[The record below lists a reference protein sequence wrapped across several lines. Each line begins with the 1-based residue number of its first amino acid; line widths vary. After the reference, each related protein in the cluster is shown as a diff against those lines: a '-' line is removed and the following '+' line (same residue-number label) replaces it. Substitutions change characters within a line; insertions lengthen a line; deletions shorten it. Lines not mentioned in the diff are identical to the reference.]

1 MVPFGRR
8 FLIAGKRRDDRSLPG
23 SSGRKAQTSHSRAS
37 PRGHQQGTQNRQL
50 RSADQR
56 QRSDCG
62 NFERRQTH
70 VWDGDHSKAPVLTED
85 LRAMLRA
92 PSNLLGI
99 RDQALLLTGFAG
111 AFRRSGLVALDVSD
125 LTFGPEGLLIKIRR
139 SKTDQEGSGR
149 DVAIPHGTYEL
160 TCPVRVMRKWLEA
173 AAIVEKPI
181 FRSGHRGGIVLSGRL
196 SGHGVGRIVK
206 RYAKATGLTVASFSG
221 HSLRAGFVTSAA
233 RAGEPER
240 RIMRQ
245 PGHKSIEMVLR
256 YVRRANAFS
265 DNAALALGL

>member
-1 MVPFGRR
+1 
-8 FLIAGKRRDDRSLPG
+8 
-23 SSGRKAQTSHSRAS
+23 
-37 PRGHQQGTQNRQL
+37 
-50 RSADQR
+50 
-56 QRSDCG
+56 
-62 NFERRQTH
+62 
-70 VWDGDHSKAPVLTED
+70 VLTED

-173 AAIVEKPI
+173 VAIVEKPI

-206 RYAKATGLTVASFSG
+206 RYAKATGVTVASFSG

-245 PGHKSIEMVLR
+245 TGHKSIEMVLR

>member
-1 MVPFGRR
+1 
-8 FLIAGKRRDDRSLPG
+8 
-23 SSGRKAQTSHSRAS
+23 
-37 PRGHQQGTQNRQL
+37 
-50 RSADQR
+50 
-56 QRSDCG
+56 
-62 NFERRQTH
+62 
-70 VWDGDHSKAPVLTED
+70 VLTED

-139 SKTDQEGSGR
+139 SKTGESDRPDGR
-149 DVAIPHGTYEL
+149 VVLRSQPA
-160 TCPVRVMRKWLEA
+160 CWL
-173 AAIVEKPI
+173 
-181 FRSGHRGGIVLSGRL
+181 
-196 SGHGVGRIVK
+196 
-206 RYAKATGLTVASFSG
+206 
-221 HSLRAGFVTSAA
+221 FVTSAA
-233 RAGEPER
+233 RTGEPER

-245 PGHKSIEMVLR
+245 TGHKSIEMVLR